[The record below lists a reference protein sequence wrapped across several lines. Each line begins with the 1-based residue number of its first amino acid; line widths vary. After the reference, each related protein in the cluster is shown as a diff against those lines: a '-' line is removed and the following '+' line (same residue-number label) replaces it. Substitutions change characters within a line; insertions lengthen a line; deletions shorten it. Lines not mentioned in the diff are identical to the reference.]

1 MRVVEVN
8 VVPKSSRQRVE
19 VIGPNK
25 LKVWVHSAPEK
36 GRANEEVREVLAKH
50 FGLARTK
57 VSLIK
62 GERSRIKMFAL
73 DMPQDSRKIMDHN
86 KEA

>member
-1 MRVVEVN
+1 MRVVEVK
-8 VVPKSSRQRVE
+8 VVPKSSAQRVE
-19 VIGPNK
+19 VIATNK

-36 GRANEEVREVLAKH
+36 GRANQEVREILGKH
-50 FGLARTK
+50 FGLARSK

-86 KEA
+86 

>member
-1 MRVVEVN
+1 MRVVEVK

-19 VIGPNK
+19 VIEENK
-25 LKVWVHSAPEK
+25 LKVWVHSAPER
-36 GRANEEVREVLAKH
+36 GRANEELREILAKH

-57 VSLIK
+57 VSLFK
-62 GERSRIKMFAL
+62 GGRSRIKLFAL
-73 DMPQDSRKIMDHN
+73 DMPRDSRKIMDHN

>member
-1 MRVVEVN
+1 MRVVEVK

-19 VIGPNK
+19 VIEKNR
-25 LKVWVHSAPEK
+25 LKVWVHSAPDR
-36 GRANEEVREVLAKH
+36 GRANEELREILAKH

-57 VSLIK
+57 ISLIK

-73 DMPQDSRKIMDHN
+73 DMPQDSRKITDHN